1 MHWRHI
7 LALLI
12 TLFVSEQGQSLT
24 FTAGYRGGLS
34 HSSQPSHGLTMGL
47 RLTQKF
53 GIAYSYNYAGIDVR
67 EEVESDDNFFGTL
80 FDDGPVDVTK
90 GYIRRNYQ
98 EVQFRFHP
106 GSGSFFLA
114 LGGIAGHGTGHLRM
128 NDRSGAGQLERK
140 YKFESQLY
148 SIGIGNIWDKSSTMF
163 GFEWIGLTRKG
174 SYSHE
179 TTSTTSEISSE
190 NISTAEGK
198 FLDKM
203 ESTTSNGG
211 ITALMMHL
219 GFAI

>member
-1 MHWRHI
+1 MQLRHI
-7 LALLI
+7 VAILI

-47 RLTQKF
+47 RLTEKI
-53 GIAYSYNYAGIDVR
+53 GIAYSFNYAGIDVR
-67 EEVESDDNFFGTL
+67 NEVESNDDFFGTI
-80 FDDGPVDVTK
+80 FADGPVDVTK

-106 GSGSFFLA
+106 ASGSFFLA
-114 LGGIAGHGTGHLRM
+114 LGGIAGHGTGHVRM
-128 NDRSGAGQLERK
+128 IDRSGTGELERK

-148 SIGIGNIWDKSSTMF
+148 SISIGNIWDKSSTMF

-174 SYSHE
+174 KYSAE
-179 TTSTTSEISSE
+179 TTSTASEVSSE
-190 NISTAEGK
+190 NISTAERK

-203 ESTTSNGG
+203 EKTTSNGG

>member
-1 MHWRHI
+1 MNLRHFVAV
-7 LALLI
+7 LFTLLI
-12 TLFVSEQGQSLT
+12 SEQGQSLT

-47 RLTQKF
+47 RLTQKL
-53 GIAYSYNYAGIDVR
+53 GIAYSYNYSGIDVR
-67 EEVESDDNFFGTL
+67 EEVESNDDFFGTL

-90 GYIRRNYQ
+90 GYIRRHYQ
-98 EVQFRFHP
+98 EVQLRFHP
-106 GSGSFFLA
+106 AGGSFFLA
-114 LGGIAGHGTGHLRM
+114 LGGIAGSGTGHIRM

-148 SIGIGNIWDKSSTMF
+148 SICIGNVWDKSSTMF

-179 TTSTTSEISSE
+179 KTSTASEISSE

-198 FLDKM
+198 FLEKM

-211 ITALMMHL
+211 ITALLMHL